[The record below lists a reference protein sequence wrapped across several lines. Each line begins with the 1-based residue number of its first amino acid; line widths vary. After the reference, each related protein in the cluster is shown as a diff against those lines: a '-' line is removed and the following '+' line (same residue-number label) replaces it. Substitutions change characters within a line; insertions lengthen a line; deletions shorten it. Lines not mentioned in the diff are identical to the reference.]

1 MVNDVKI
8 IKIIKFQIVA
18 TAVVALAGY
27 AAYQYFLDDEA
38 KAQMKQ
44 LYATMGKSY
53 LQLSNLVNER
63 IGTIMDEE
71 VVAQN
76 RAQVRT
82 AWENLGF

>member
-1 MVNDVKI
+1 MKIVKL
-8 IKIIKFQIVA
+8 IKMQIVA
-18 TAVVALAGY
+18 TAVVAVAGY
-27 AAYQYFLDDEA
+27 TAYRFFLDDEA
-38 KAQMKQ
+38 KAQMRE

-53 LQLSNLVNER
+53 LQLSGIINER